1 MDTQKTKVIFR
12 KWKKAIDSQQRILA
26 IFPEEI
32 GFLSI
37 CDCESWELVDEF
49 GESDVWSPCNLGV
62 VIKST
67 ELATELEYQ
76 EEKNFLENH
85 YGYNLTVLKRIPRT
99 AEKVRKS
106 QLIEDKYTDSV

>member
-12 KWKKAIDSQQRILA
+12 KWKKAIDPQQGIIA
-26 IFPEEI
+26 IFPEE
-32 GFLSI
+32 LATMCL
-37 CDCESWELVDEF
+37 CDCDSWELVDEF
-49 GESDVWSPCNLGV
+49 GESDVWSPCNPGV

-106 QLIEDKYTDSV
+106 QLIDE